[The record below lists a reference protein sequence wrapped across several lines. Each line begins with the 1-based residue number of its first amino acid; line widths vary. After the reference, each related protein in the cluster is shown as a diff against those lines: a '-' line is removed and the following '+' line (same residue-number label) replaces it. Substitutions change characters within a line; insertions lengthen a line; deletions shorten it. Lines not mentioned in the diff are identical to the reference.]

1 MRASFLPEI
10 YLSIYLSLSTLNSY
24 KNSRAGRA
32 AAILAYA
39 PMEPYGLGAGG
50 LLIEQGDPVMVS
62 VTKSGMRLGLALWP
76 ELPDRAVVRLVH
88 QGTAAADAGL
98 CCFDVTGRRSNSPGL
113 THRPADR

>member
-1 MRASFLPEI
+1 VRLFFQKSI
-10 YLSIYLSLSTLNSY
+10 YLSISIYSEFKQR